1 MNILIIIALSL
12 LTLISGLITWLGI
25 SGPVILG
32 VVTLLWGYFTHFESV
47 SVGQVIVVWVVAG
60 GLELVEFFLG
70 GLAARNYGASSRSMW
85 LAILGGILGTIIG
98 AGLFVFIGALVGLLA
113 GSYLGAYIGELSLGR
128 SETEAAH
135 AAMGALLGN
144 VAGKA
149 LKMVATF
156 VMGIWLIQQ
165 VV

>member
-70 GLAARNYGASSRSMW
+70 GIAARNYGASSRSMW
-85 LAILGGILGTIIG
+85 LAILGGILEQS
-98 AGLFVFIGALVGLLA
+98 LA
-113 GSYLGAYIGELSLGR
+113 QVCLCLS
-128 SETEAAH
+128 AH
-135 AAMGALLGN
+135 WWGYWPVPTWVPISVNCHWDAR
-144 VAGKA
+144 K
-149 LKMVATF
+149 LKLRMPPWEHSWE
-156 VMGIWLIQQ
+156 MWPERH
-165 VV
+165 